1 MIPCIGEAA
10 SPFLKLPLA
19 YFSGFGSIAEARYE
33 RTKYPASHMPNLK
46 CTCPRSQ
53 TAVFPKI
60 VPVLISY
67 TRMER
72 SPHESK
78 AIRW

>member
-10 SPFLKLPLA
+10 GPFLKLPLA

-53 TAVFPKI
+53 TAIFHGIASARK
-60 VPVLISY
+60 LLHEDG
-67 TRMER
+67 TR
-72 SPHESK
+72 S
-78 AIRW
+78 A

>member
-1 MIPCIGEAA
+1 MIPCIGEAVA
-10 SPFLKLPLA
+10 LSSSSRWPTFRVLGPSQKRDT
-19 YFSGFGSIAEARYE
+19 SE
-33 RTKYPASHMPNLK
+33 TKYPASHMPNLK

-72 SPHESK
+72 SPNESK
-78 AIRW
+78 AIRC